1 MSVRLPFPRFRFRPM
16 IRPALAA
23 PLLRWRPLQRPLLLG
38 TGLGFFALELL
49 RARMVLPARTWRC
62 FRLLGLFLQAGRQA
76 RSQLAPLLSG
86 DPLRQAER
94 LRYARNCI
102 VLVAL
107 QPDMAPG
114 QIRPTSAWLQP
125 AALYGACIPLY
136 DGCFDQRPT
145 RQARHLAADT
155 AAALTDATRSGTLA
169 ALVPLLRR
177 HGARAEDAAAWEAL
191 IRALD
196 HWLQRQ
202 SPERQRLLL
211 LWMARMNDAQLASLA
226 ERNITLPLHERRRI
240 SALKGGV
247 SFLLLRCL
255 CLPEGSDPTGASDPI
270 RAALL
275 QAAAVAQW
283 IDDYADLDDDRH
295 LGIHTYIGRLEA
307 SGRADAT
314 IRAGLR
320 QAAADLRQ
328 HYGSKAERFINS
340 LGLYYAL
347 KRSLRFR
354 ARLQRALER

>member
-1 MSVRLPFPRFRFRPM
+1 MSVRLPCPRFHFRPT

-23 PLLRWRPLQRPLLLG
+23 PLLRWRLLHQPLLLG
-38 TGLGFFALELL
+38 GSLGCFALELL
-49 RARMVLPARTWRC
+49 RARMLLPARTWRC
-62 FRLLGLFLQAGRQA
+62 FLLLRLFLQAGRRA
-76 RSQLAPLLSG
+76 RSLLSPLLSS
-86 DPLRQAER
+86 DRCRQAEL

-102 VLVAL
+102 VLVSL
-107 QPDMAPG
+107 QPEMAPG
-114 QIRPTSAWLQP
+114 QIRPGSAWLQP

-145 RQARHLAADT
+145 RQARHLAAET
-155 AAALTDATRSGTLA
+155 ATALAAATGTATLA
-169 ALVPLLRR
+169 PLVPLLRR
-177 HGARAEDAAAWEAL
+177 HGASAEDAADWEAL
-191 IRALD
+191 IGALD
-196 HWLQRQ
+196 HWLQQQ
-202 SPERQRLLL
+202 SPERQRLVL

-226 ERNITLPLHERRRI
+226 ERNITLTLNERRRI

-255 CLPEGSDPTGASDPI
+255 CLPEPGDPTGASDPI

-283 IDDYADLDDDRH
+283 IDDYADLHNDRH

-314 IRAGLR
+314 IRTGLR
-320 QAAADLRQ
+320 QTASALRQ
-328 HYGSKAERFINS
+328 HYGTKAERFINS
-340 LGLYYAL
+340 LGLYFAL

-354 ARLQRALER
+354 AQLQRALER

>member
-23 PLLRWRPLQRPLLLG
+23 PLLRWRPLHRPLLLG
-38 TGLGFFALELL
+38 AGLGSFALELL
-49 RARMVLPARTWRC
+49 RARMLLPARTWRC
-62 FRLLGLFLQAGRQA
+62 FLLLGLFLQAGRRA
-76 RSQLAPLLSG
+76 RSHLSPLLSSA
-86 DPLRQAER
+86 PLRQAER

-107 QPDMAPG
+107 QPEMAPG
-114 QIRPTSAWLQP
+114 QIRPASAWLQP

-155 AAALTDATRSGTLA
+155 AAALAAATRSGTLS

-177 HGARAEDAAAWEAL
+177 HGARSEDVADWEAL
-191 IRALD
+191 IGALD
-196 HWLQRQ
+196 HWLQQQ
-202 SPERQRLLL
+202 SSERQRLVL

-226 ERNITLPLHERRRI
+226 ERNITLPLNERRRI

-255 CLPEGSDPTGASDPI
+255 CLEEGGDPTGADDRI

-320 QAAADLRQ
+320 QTASALRQ
-328 HYGSKAERFINS
+328 HYGTKAERFTNS
-340 LGLYYAL
+340 LGLYFAL
-347 KRSLRFR
+347 KRSLRIQ
-354 ARLQRALER
+354 ARLERALER